1 MIVIRKRGIKT
12 MTDERK
18 AEIRKQIEDLVFDTI
33 NNMSD
38 SEMIDLWN
46 EYCGD
51 NGYYDDRIE
60 YFDEGVFNDLMSGK
74 TPYEIYQIIDNSD
87 ISFFDDYC
95 RYDGYELNTFTDIYD
110 SIDIENL
117 VEWIIEEENDLCNS
131 DIDELYNKLSNEDEE

>member
-1 MIVIRKRGIKT
+1 

-18 AEIRKQIEDLVFDTI
+18 AENRKQIEDLVFNTI
-33 NNMSD
+33 DNMSD
-38 SEMIDLWN
+38 SEMIELWN

-95 RYDGYELNTFTDIYD
+95 HYDGYELNTFSDVYD
-110 SIDIENL
+110 SIDIDNL
-117 VEWIIEEENDLCNS
+117 VKWVIEEERDLGNFE
-131 DIDELYNKLSNEDEE
+131 IDELYNKLLNEDEDEE

>member
-1 MIVIRKRGIKT
+1 MIIIRKRGIKT

-18 AEIRKQIEDLVFDTI
+18 AENRRQIEDLVFDTI

-46 EYCGD
+46 EYCND

-87 ISFFDDYC
+87 ISFFDNYC

-117 VEWIIEEENDLCNS
+117 VEWIIKEEKDLCNS
-131 DIDELYNKLSNEDEE
+131 DIDELL

>member
-1 MIVIRKRGIKT
+1 MA
-12 MTDERK
+12 DERK
-18 AEIRKQIEDLVFDTI
+18 AEIRKQIENLVTDTI
-33 NNMSD
+33 YNMSD

-95 RYDGYELNTFTDIYD
+95 RYDGYELNTFSDIYD
-110 SIDIENL
+110 SIDIDNL
-117 VEWIIEEENDLCNS
+117 VKWVIEEENDLCNF
-131 DIDELYNKLSNEDEE
+131 DIDELYNKLSDEDEE

>member
-1 MIVIRKRGIKT
+1 

-18 AEIRKQIEDLVFDTI
+18 AEIRKQIEDLVFVTI
-33 NNMSD
+33 DNMSD
-38 SEMIDLWN
+38 SELINLWN

-95 RYDGYELNTFTDIYD
+95 HYDGYELNTFSDVYD
-110 SIDIENL
+110 SIDIDDL
-117 VEWIIEEENDLCNS
+117 VKWVIEEERDLCNF
-131 DIDELYNKLSNEDEE
+131 DIDALYNKLSDEDEE

>member
-1 MIVIRKRGIKT
+1 

-60 YFDEGVFNDLMSGK
+60 YFDESVFNDLMSGK

-87 ISFFDDYC
+87 ISFFNDYC
-95 RYDGYELNTFTDIYD
+95 RYDGYELNTFSDIYD
-110 SIDIENL
+110 SIDIDDL
-117 VEWIIEEENDLCNS
+117 VKWVIEEENDLCNF
-131 DIDELYNKLSNEDEE
+131 DIDELYNKLSDEDEE

>member
-1 MIVIRKRGIKT
+1 

-18 AEIRKQIEDLVFDTI
+18 AEIRRQIEDLVFDTI

-60 YFDEGVFNDLMSGK
+60 YFDEGVFNDLLSGK

-95 RYDGYELNTFTDIYD
+95 HYDGYELNTFSDVYD
-110 SIDIENL
+110 SIDIEDL
-117 VEWIIEEENDLCNS
+117 VEWIIKEEKDLCNS
-131 DIDELYNKLSNEDEE
+131 DIDELYNKLLNSEDEE

>member
-1 MIVIRKRGIKT
+1 

-33 NNMSD
+33 NNMND

-117 VEWIIEEENDLCNS
+117 VEWIIKEEKDLCNS
-131 DIDELYNKLSNEDEE
+131 DIDELYNKLLNSEDEE

>member
-1 MIVIRKRGIKT
+1 
-12 MTDERK
+12 MTDKRK
-18 AEIRKQIEDLVFDTI
+18 EEIRKQIENLVTDTI

-38 SEMIDLWN
+38 SELIDLWN

-95 RYDGYELNTFTDIYD
+95 HYDGYELNTFSDVYD
-110 SIDIENL
+110 SIDIDNL
-117 VEWIIEEENDLCNS
+117 VEWVIEEEKDICNF
-131 DIDELYNKLSNEDEE
+131 DISGLYNELNSEDEDEE

>member
-1 MIVIRKRGIKT
+1 

-18 AEIRKQIEDLVFDTI
+18 TEIRRQIEDLVFDTI
-33 NNMSD
+33 NNMND

-46 EYCGD
+46 EYCSD

-60 YFDEGVFNDLMSGK
+60 YFDEGVFNDLMAGK

-95 RYDGYELNTFTDIYD
+95 HYDGYELNTFSDVYD
-110 SIDIENL
+110 SIDIDDL
-117 VEWIIEEENDLCNS
+117 VKWVIEEEKDLCNF
-131 DIDELYNKLSNEDEE
+131 DIDELYNKLSNEDEDEE

>member
-1 MIVIRKRGIKT
+1 

-33 NNMSD
+33 DNMND

-46 EYCGD
+46 EYCND

-87 ISFFDDYC
+87 ISFFDNYC

-131 DIDELYNKLSNEDEE
+131 DIDELYTKLLNSEDEE

>member
-1 MIVIRKRGIKT
+1 

-18 AEIRKQIEDLVFDTI
+18 AEIRKQIEDLVFNTI
-33 NNMSD
+33 DNMSD
-38 SEMIDLWN
+38 SEMIELWN

-95 RYDGYELNTFTDIYD
+95 HYDGYELNTFSNVHD
-110 SIDIENL
+110 SIDVDDL
-117 VEWIIEEENDLCNS
+117 VKWVIEEEKDLCNFE
-131 DIDELYNKLSNEDEE
+131 IDELYNKLSNEDEE

>member
-1 MIVIRKRGIKT
+1 

-18 AEIRKQIEDLVFDTI
+18 AEIRKQIEDLVFNIID
-33 NNMSD
+33 NMSD

-46 EYCGD
+46 EYCGE

-60 YFDEGVFNDLMSGK
+60 YFDEGVFNDLMAGK

-95 RYDGYELNTFTDIYD
+95 HYDGYELNTFSDVYD
-110 SIDIENL
+110 SIDIDDL
-117 VEWIIEEENDLCNS
+117 VKWVIEEEKDLCNFE
-131 DIDELYNKLSNEDEE
+131 IDELYNKLSNEDEE

>member
-1 MIVIRKRGIKT
+1 

-33 NNMSD
+33 DDMSD

-95 RYDGYELNTFTDIYD
+95 RYDGYELNTFSDIYD
-110 SIDIENL
+110 SIDIDDL
-117 VEWIIEEENDLCNS
+117 VKWVIEEEKDLCNF
-131 DIDELYNKLSNEDEE
+131 DIDELYNKLSDEDEE

>member
-1 MIVIRKRGIKT
+1 

-18 AEIRKQIEDLVFDTI
+18 AEIRKQIEDLVFNTI
-33 NNMSD
+33 DNMSD
-38 SEMIDLWN
+38 SEMIELWN

-95 RYDGYELNTFTDIYD
+95 HYDGYELNTFSDVYD
-110 SIDIENL
+110 SINIDDL
-117 VEWIIEEENDLCNS
+117 VKWINEEEKYLCNFE
-131 DIDELYNKLSNEDEE
+131 IDELYNKLSNEDEE

>member
-1 MIVIRKRGIKT
+1 

-18 AEIRKQIEDLVFDTI
+18 TEIRRQIEDLVFDTI
-33 NNMSD
+33 NNMND
-38 SEMIDLWN
+38 SEIIDLWN

-95 RYDGYELNTFTDIYD
+95 HYDGYELNTFSDVYD
-110 SIDIENL
+110 SIDIDDL
-117 VEWIIEEENDLCNS
+117 VKWVIEEEKDLCNFE
-131 DIDELYNKLSNEDEE
+131 IDELYNKLSNEDEDEE

>member
-1 MIVIRKRGIKT
+1 

-33 NNMSD
+33 DNMSD

-51 NGYYDDRIE
+51 NGYYYDRIE
-60 YFDEGVFNDLMSGK
+60 YFDEGVFNDLMAGK
-74 TPYEIYQIIDNSD
+74 TPYEIYQIIDNND

-95 RYDGYELNTFTDIYD
+95 RYDGYELNTFSDVYD
-110 SIDIENL
+110 SIDIDDL
-117 VEWIIEEENDLCNS
+117 VEWIIEEEKDLCNF
-131 DIDELYNKLSNEDEE
+131 DIDELYNKLNDEDEE

>member
-1 MIVIRKRGIKT
+1 

-33 NNMSD
+33 DDMSD

-95 RYDGYELNTFTDIYD
+95 RYDGYELNTFSDIYD
-110 SIDIENL
+110 SIDIDDL
-117 VEWIIEEENDLCNS
+117 VTWVIEEEKDLCNF
-131 DIDELYNKLSNEDEE
+131 DIDELYNKLSDEDEE

>member
-1 MIVIRKRGIKT
+1 

-33 NNMSD
+33 NNMND

-46 EYCGD
+46 EYCSD

-60 YFDEGVFNDLMSGK
+60 YFDEGVFNDLMAGK

-117 VEWIIEEENDLCNS
+117 VEWIIKEEKDLCNS
-131 DIDELYNKLSNEDEE
+131 DIDELYNKYLNSEDEE

>member
-1 MIVIRKRGIKT
+1 

-18 AEIRKQIEDLVFDTI
+18 AEIRRQIEDLVFDTI

-60 YFDEGVFNDLMSGK
+60 YFDEGVFNDFMSGK

-95 RYDGYELNTFTDIYD
+95 HYDGYELNTFSDVYD

-117 VEWIIEEENDLCNS
+117 VEWIIKEEKDLCNS
-131 DIDELYNKLSNEDEE
+131 DIDELYNKLLNSEDEE

>member
-1 MIVIRKRGIKT
+1 
-12 MTDERK
+12 MTAERK
-18 AEIRKQIEDLVFDTI
+18 AEIRNQIEDLVFDTI
-33 NNMSD
+33 DNMSD

-46 EYCGD
+46 EYCND

-60 YFDEGVFNDLMSGK
+60 HFDEGVFNDLMSGK

-95 RYDGYELNTFTDIYD
+95 RYNGYELNTFTDIYD

-117 VEWIIEEENDLCNS
+117 VEWVIEEENDLCNF
-131 DIDELYNKLSNEDEE
+131 DINELYNKLSNEDEDEDEE

>member
-1 MIVIRKRGIKT
+1 

-46 EYCGD
+46 EYCGE

-60 YFDEGVFNDLMSGK
+60 YFDEGVFNDLMSRK

-95 RYDGYELNTFTDIYD
+95 RYDGYELNTFSDVYD
-110 SIDIENL
+110 SIDIDDL
-117 VEWIIEEENDLCNS
+117 VKWLIEEEKDLCNF
-131 DIDELYNKLSNEDEE
+131 DIDELYNKLSDEDEE

>member
-1 MIVIRKRGIKT
+1 

-18 AEIRKQIEDLVFDTI
+18 EEIRKQIEDLVFDTI

-60 YFDEGVFNDLMSGK
+60 YFDEGVFNDLMAGK

-87 ISFFDDYC
+87 ISFFDDYGRYNYC
-95 RYDGYELNTFTDIYD
+95 RYNGYELNLFRDIYD
-110 SIDIENL
+110 YIDIDDL
-117 VEWIIEEENDLCNS
+117 VKWIIEEERDLCNFE
-131 DIDELYNKLSNEDEE
+131 IDELYNKLSNEDEDE

>member
-1 MIVIRKRGIKT
+1 

-33 NNMSD
+33 DNMSD

>member
-1 MIVIRKRGIKT
+1 

-18 AEIRKQIEDLVFDTI
+18 AENRKQIEDLVFNTI
-33 NNMSD
+33 DNMSD
-38 SEMIDLWN
+38 SEIIELWN

-95 RYDGYELNTFTDIYD
+95 HYDGYELNTFSDVYD
-110 SIDIENL
+110 SIDIDDL
-117 VEWIIEEENDLCNS
+117 VKWVIEEEKDLCNFE
-131 DIDELYNKLSNEDEE
+131 IDELYNKLSNEDEE

>member
-1 MIVIRKRGIKT
+1 

-18 AEIRKQIEDLVFDTI
+18 AEIRRQIEDLVTDTI
-33 NNMSD
+33 DNMSD

-95 RYDGYELNTFTDIYD
+95 RYNGEEFNTFTDIYD
-110 SIDIENL
+110 SIDIGDL
-117 VEWIIEEENDLCNS
+117 VEWVIEEENDLCNS
-131 DIDELYNKLSNEDEE
+131 DIDELYNKLSNEDEDEE

>member
-1 MIVIRKRGIKT
+1 

-18 AEIRKQIEDLVFDTI
+18 AEIRKQIKDLVFDTI

-51 NGYYDDRIE
+51 NGYYDNRIE

-95 RYDGYELNTFTDIYD
+95 RYDGYELNTFSDIYD
-110 SIDIENL
+110 SIDIDDL
-117 VEWIIEEENDLCNS
+117 VKWVIEEEKDLCNF
-131 DIDELYNKLSNEDEE
+131 DIDELYNKLSDEDEE